1 MKHSLS
7 SKFAILA
14 AAGFTLAGAASAG
27 TWQLD
32 PRACPDLVEDRLDRR
47 VTTGRADLRE
57 DIRDMRQVNCP
68 ASAWRYVPSRGEVV
82 QARRVYAGSRV
93 VYVGR
98 KGYYQFKTVPKRRY
112 RQPALINIVI
122 R

>member
-1 MKHSLS
+1 MNRHLS
-7 SKFAILA
+7 KLTLLAVGGIAFAS
-14 AAGFTLAGAASAG
+14 TASAG

-47 VTTGRADLRE
+47 VTTSRADLRE

-82 QARRVYAGSRV
+82 KARRIYSGPRV

-98 KGYYQFKTVPKRRY
+98 SGYYQFRAVPKRRY
-112 RQPALINIVI
+112 RQPALINVVI